1 MAANRPSPSTKSLR
15 AKAGVGAAIL
25 YLLASTAIYFHALV
39 ICTDDFFCGLETIPA
54 AMPFGLLFA
63 PLLSKYVPSPAVLH
77 WAVILPTVLC
87 NTGLY
92 YLLGVLVTLARQN
105 RSAARKGKHGDA

>member
-1 MAANRPSPSTKSLR
+1 MAANRPSRRSKSLR
-15 AKAGVGAAIL
+15 SKAGVRAAIL

-39 ICTDDFFCGLETIPA
+39 ICADDFFCGVEAIPA

-63 PLLSKYVPSPAVLH
+63 PLLSKYVPSPAVLQ

-87 NTGLY
+87 NAGLY
-92 YLLGVLVTLARQN
+92 YLLGVFVTAARQN
-105 RSAARKGKHGDA
+105 RSATRKGEHDDA